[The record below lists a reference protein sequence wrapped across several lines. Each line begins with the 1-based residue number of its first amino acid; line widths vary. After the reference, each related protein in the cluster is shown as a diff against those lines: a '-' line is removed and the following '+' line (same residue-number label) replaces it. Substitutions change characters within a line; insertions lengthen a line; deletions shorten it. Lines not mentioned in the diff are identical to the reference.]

1 MAIPV
6 PAADLY
12 SDSGLHEK
20 EKYQASDS
28 SSSNKDA
35 SASKDADVPAQHV
48 QERNDDSSSD
58 QSVKEVFTVEA
69 IDPVLQRKMALV
81 NGAIDEI
88 GMTGFQWK
96 MFWLNGFGYAVDSV
110 GRRRLP

>member
-6 PAADLY
+6 PADLY

-20 EKYQASDS
+20 EKYQVSD

-35 SASKDADVPAQHV
+35 SASKDADVPVQHV
-48 QERNDDSSSD
+48 QEHNDDSSSD

-110 GRRRLP
+110 SRRRLP